1 MNWKENLK
9 KYIMTAE
16 PGKESIY
23 FSRDGIF
30 GSIGHVMQNSKSA
43 MIYGLSDVEIPE
55 DMAERKQLAEDLT
68 RQTETYFFEHQNLF

>member
-9 KYIMTAE
+9 NYIMTAE

-30 GSIGHVMQNSKSA
+30 GSIGYVMQNSNSA
-43 MIYGLSDVEIPE
+43 MIYGLSNVDIPE

-68 RQTETYFFEHQNLF
+68 RKTETYFFEHQNLF